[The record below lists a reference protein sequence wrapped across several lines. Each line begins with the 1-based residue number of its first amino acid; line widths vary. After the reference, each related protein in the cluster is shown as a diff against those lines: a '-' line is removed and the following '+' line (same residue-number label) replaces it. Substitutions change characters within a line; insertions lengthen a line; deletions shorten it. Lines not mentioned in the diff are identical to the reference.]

1 MKTLKLSSFFYLFVL
16 FFSVQFATAQK
27 LVNASEVTP
36 SLLKETCDNAYIEV
50 LEVKDTYIKIKNT
63 YSVYLDIDANKRFVT
78 FSSVY
83 NLVDGASKKDALFFI
98 FLAK

>member
-1 MKTLKLSSFFYLFVL
+1 MKTLKNSTLFCLLLLFV
-16 FFSVQFATAQK
+16 SIQFATAQK

-63 YSVYLDIDANKRFVT
+63 YSVYLDIDDKKRFVT
-78 FSSVY
+78 FSNVY
-83 NLVDGASKKDALFFI
+83 NLV
-98 FLAK
+98 